1 MNTRLD
7 DGRVPRLVRRQRR
20 LPSSVARTLASLC
33 ALLGLLALSGASAQA
48 AVTSAVLFSSFPSV
62 ETSFAPM
69 AAQTVDV
76 NGEVGEPA
84 ISNAVA
90 GGGSAQQSGSAQPA
104 IKPLIAGWTIQE
116 TPGLSSGFLEGV
128 SCTSS
133 TECTAVGSSVAERWN
148 GTEWSPQT
156 PSPGALDAV
165 SCTSSTACTAVGS
178 EAAFSGGTFAENWNG
193 TTWSVQTT
201 PNPSGATHSVLD
213 AVSCTSS
220 TECTAVG
227 SYEEGAG
234 KAFTLAERWN
244 GTEWVIET
252 TPSPSKGQATK
263 LTDVSCT
270 APTSCMASGFYY
282 LLTPTGEVEIDP
294 MAQQW
299 NGTEWTLQ
307 VVPKPIEKRGASL
320 GAISCTSSTTCTA
333 TGHYETGALDRTL
346 AERWNGTEWTIQS
359 TPNPSG
365 TNSLNSV
372 SCSSATACT
381 ATGVTYLSKEIF
393 TLAEAW
399 NGTEWVIQTMPN
411 PSKAQESIPIATSC
425 TSSTVCVA
433 VGESREIRASG
444 PGTPL
449 IERHE

>member
-116 TPGLSSGFLEGV
+116 TPGLSSGFLEG
-128 SCTSS
+128 
-133 TECTAVGSSVAERWN
+133 
-148 GTEWSPQT
+148 
-156 PSPGALDAV
+156 
-165 SCTSSTACTAVGS
+165 
-178 EAAFSGGTFAENWNG
+178 
-193 TTWSVQTT
+193 
-201 PNPSGATHSVLD
+201 
-213 AVSCTSS
+213 VSCTSS